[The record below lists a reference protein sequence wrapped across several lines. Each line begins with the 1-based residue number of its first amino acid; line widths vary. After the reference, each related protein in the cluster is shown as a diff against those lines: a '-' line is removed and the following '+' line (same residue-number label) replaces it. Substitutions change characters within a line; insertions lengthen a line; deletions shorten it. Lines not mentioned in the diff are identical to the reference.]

1 MEQQEF
7 LRQMGELVD
16 FGRTKDNTLTKEE
29 IADYCSDMGLT
40 GEQLELVY
48 AYLAEH
54 RIHVPGFSKR
64 PEAAQGKEP
73 EDEKTAPEDSKY
85 LRIYRKELRELPVY
99 SEAEVK
105 ELYDR
110 LRRGRE
116 EVVSTVIEAHLKR
129 VVTLAGRFRGRGVP
143 LEDLIQEG
151 NLELITCVSMLCGN
165 QEVVDFKKAID
176 HAVRSRLIELVDE
189 ELAKDDSVSA
199 VLARINLLLEA
210 THTLAEEYGRIAT
223 IEELVEFTHMQEEE
237 ILMYVE
243 LSRDNIELGK
253 GEQMKQQE

>member
-16 FGRTKDNTLTKEE
+16 FGRTKENTLTKAE

-40 GEQLELVY
+40 EEQLELVY

-54 RIHVPGFSKR
+54 RIHVPGFSKKA
-64 PEAAQGKEP
+64 EATQETGA
-73 EDEKTAPEDSKY
+73 EDEKMTPEDSKY

-99 SEAEVK
+99 STEETK
-105 ELYDR
+105 RLYDR
-110 LRRGRE
+110 LRRGEE
-116 EVVSTVIEAHLKR
+116 EVIPTVIESHLKR

-151 NLELITCVSMLCGN
+151 NLELITCISMLCGN
-165 QEVVDFKKAID
+165 QKVVDFKKAID

-189 ELAKDDSVSA
+189 ELADSDSASA

-210 THTLAEEYGRIAT
+210 THALAEEYGRIAT
-223 IEELVEFTHMQEEE
+223 IEELAEFTHMEEDE
-237 ILMYVE
+237 IRMYVE

-253 GEQMKQQE
+253 GEQTGQQG